1 MIAVFLFYNQG
12 IGKYRI
18 FNFSKQFVHCA
29 LLCYEGDQCIL
40 FEIAPTG
47 FIYRILKNNDV
58 NKNLNAIKK
67 LPMLSAFIA
76 VSVKEKKKIKEWPI
90 KWYTCNEVCR
100 YFSGIDI
107 GWTFN
112 PMHLFKK
119 LIQLKEQRN
128 YELLSCWRRP

>member
-1 MIAVFLFYNQG
+1 MIAVFLFYNKG
-12 IGKYRI
+12 IGKYRLFS
-18 FNFSKQFVHCA
+18 FNKNFIHCA
-29 LLCYEGDQCIL
+29 LLCYEGDHCIL

-47 FIYRILKNNDV
+47 FIYRILKSSDV

-76 VSVKEKKKIKEWPI
+76 IFVKEKKKVREWPI

-112 PMHLFKK
+112 PKHLFKK

-128 YELLSCWRRP
+128 YELLSCWRRS

>member
-1 MIAVFLFYNQG
+1 VIAVFLFYNQG
-12 IGKYRI
+12 IGKYRP
-18 FNFSKQFVHCA
+18 FSFSNELVHCA

-47 FIYRILKNNDV
+47 FIYRILKSNDV

-67 LPMLSAFIA
+67 LPMLSAFIT
-76 VSVKEKKKIKEWPI
+76 VLVKEKKKIKAWPI

-100 YFSGIDI
+100 YFSGVDI

-112 PMHLFKK
+112 PKVLFKK
-119 LIQLKEQRN
+119 LIKLKNQRN
-128 YELLSCWRRP
+128 YELLASWRRI

>member
-12 IGKYRI
+12 IGKYSR
-18 FNFSKQFVHCA
+18 FSFSKELVHSA
-29 LLCYEGDQCIL
+29 LLCYEGNRCIL

-47 FIYRILKNNDV
+47 FIYRILKNSD
-58 NKNLNAIKK
+58 AIKK
-67 LPMLSAFIA
+67 LPSLSAFIA
-76 VSVKEKKKIKEWPI
+76 VFVKEKKKVKEWPI

-112 PMHLFKK
+112 PKFLFKK
-119 LIQLKEQRN
+119 LMKFKDKRN

>member
-1 MIAVFLFYNQG
+1 MIAVFLFYSQG

-18 FNFSKQFVHCA
+18 FNFSQQFVHCA
-29 LLCYEGDQCIL
+29 LLCCEGDHCIL

-76 VSVKEKKKIKEWPI
+76 VLVKEKKKIKEWPI

-112 PMHLFKK
+112 PKFLFKK
-119 LIQLKEQRN
+119 LMKFKDKRN
-128 YELLSCWRRP
+128 YELLSVWRRP

>member
-18 FNFSKQFVHCA
+18 FNFSQQFVHCA
-29 LLCYEGDQCIL
+29 LLCYESDRCIL

-47 FIYRILKNNDV
+47 FIYRILKSNDV

-67 LPMLSAFIA
+67 LPSLSAFIA
-76 VSVKEKKKIKEWPI
+76 VLVKEKKKVKEWPI

-112 PMHLFKK
+112 PKFLFKK
-119 LIQLKEQRN
+119 LMKFKDKRN

>member
-1 MIAVFLFYNQG
+1 VIAVFLFYNKG
-12 IGKYRI
+12 IGKYRL
-18 FNFSKQFVHCA
+18 FTFSKHFVHCA
-29 LLCYEGDQCIL
+29 LLCYEGDHCVL

-47 FIYRILKNNDV
+47 FTYRILKSHDV

-67 LPMLSAFIA
+67 LPILSAFIA
-76 VSVKEKKKIKEWPI
+76 VMIKVKKKIKPWLF

-112 PMHLFKK
+112 PKHLFKK
-119 LIQLKEQRN
+119 LIQLQEQRN
-128 YELLSCWRRP
+128 YELLSYWRRS